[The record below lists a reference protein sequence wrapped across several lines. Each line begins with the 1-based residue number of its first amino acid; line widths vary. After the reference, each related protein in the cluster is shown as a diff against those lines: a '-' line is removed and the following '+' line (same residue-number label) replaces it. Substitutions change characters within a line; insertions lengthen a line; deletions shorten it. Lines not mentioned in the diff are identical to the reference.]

1 MYIHIGGEATVPEQ
15 EISAIINLETVL
27 PSQKSVTDFINGADD
42 ANKLEYLTADIPKT
56 LIITSDRTYVSSLSV
71 AVLLNRIENGSE
83 YLNLD

>member
-1 MYIHIGGEATVPEQ
+1 MYIHIGGEATVPED

-27 PSQKSVTDFINGADD
+27 PSQKSVTDFINGTDD

-71 AVLLNRIENGSE
+71 SVLLNRIENASD
-83 YLNLD
+83 YINID